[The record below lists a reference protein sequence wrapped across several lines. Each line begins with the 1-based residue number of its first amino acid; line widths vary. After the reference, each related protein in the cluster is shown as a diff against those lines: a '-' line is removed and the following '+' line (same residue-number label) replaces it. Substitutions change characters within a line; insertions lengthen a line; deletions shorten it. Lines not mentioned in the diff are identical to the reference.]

1 MLTIVTAL
9 PWEAGRFV
17 ERLEA
22 PQRRDYGE
30 GWVLEGQRDGRCV
43 RVFVSGPG
51 PERAA
56 EAAGELESLEPKPN
70 AVVSTGVAGA
80 LSDDLQVGTMVLAH
94 DFLSAQLGADGFAKG
109 HGERLTADVELS
121 AWVRAAIDT
130 AELYVEEGTSV
141 TFDKVLGTA
150 GLKRRE
156 RARSESLVVQME
168 DSVWSEACL
177 GLGLPFASARAVLD
191 TVATPLPE
199 EILQWDWRGASRR
212 EVAGFLGRG
221 PWRAGRLAQ
230 LGWHRGRAC
239 RAIDRM
245 LESMVSAGP
254 YGPGG
259 ATAE

>member
-22 PQRRDYGE
+22 TQRRDYGE
-30 GWVLEGQRDGRCV
+30 GWLLEGQRDGRCV

-51 PERAA
+51 PGRAA
-56 EAAGELESLEPKPN
+56 VAAEELEALEPRPT

-80 LSDDLQVGTMVLAH
+80 LSGDLQVGTMVLAR
-94 DFLSAQLGADGFAKG
+94 DFLSAKLGADGFAKG

-121 AWVRAAIDT
+121 AWVRAAIDA
-130 AELYVEEGTSV
+130 AELGVEEGRSV
-141 TFDKVLGTA
+141 TFDKVLGTES
-150 GLKRRE
+150 LKRRE

-177 GLGLPFASARAVLD
+177 GLGLPFASVRAVLD

-199 EILQWDWRGASRR
+199 EIVRWDWRGASRR
-212 EVAGFLGRG
+212 EVAGFLAGG
-221 PWRAGRLAQ
+221 PWRAGRLAR

-239 RAIDRM
+239 RAIDRV
-245 LESMVSAGP
+245 LESMLARGP
-254 YGPGG
+254 YEPGRAISG
-259 ATAE
+259 